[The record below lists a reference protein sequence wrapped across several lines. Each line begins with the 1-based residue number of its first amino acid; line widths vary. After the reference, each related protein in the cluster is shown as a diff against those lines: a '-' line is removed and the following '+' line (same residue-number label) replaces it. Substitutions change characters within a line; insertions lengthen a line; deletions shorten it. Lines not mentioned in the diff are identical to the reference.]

1 MNTSKVTFNRGD
13 KQIIFLGACHIG
25 TKEYY
30 NQLTDVLNGFEE
42 KQVIYEMIKSSTRS
56 NLSWLHAKIGE
67 SLGLVLQKDGIT
79 YNDNWVWGDLSIE
92 SLNSINGEYLFSDF
106 EEDKF
111 KDFDSV
117 MDFISNN
124 RKIVKFVIEAIIWC
138 SDKFGKSHPITGS
151 IRNYNLIIKTF
162 EVLRGTDKVCIFF
175 GDAHLKEIQ
184 KILISVGFIKE
195 KTEFIKAF

>member
-1 MNTSKVTFNRGD
+1 MNTSKVTFKRGD
-13 KQIIFLGACHIG
+13 KKIVFLGACHIG

-30 NQLTDVLNGFEE
+30 EQLTGILNSFDE

-79 YNDNWVWGDLSIE
+79 YNDNWVWGDLYLDT
-92 SLNSINGEYLFSDF
+92 LNSINGKYLFSDF

-111 KDFDSV
+111 KDVDSF
-117 MDFISNN
+117 MNFISNN
-124 RKIVKFVIEAIIWC
+124 RNIFKFIIKAIIWY
-138 SDKFGKSHPITGS
+138 SDKFGKSHPIIRD

-162 EVLRGTDKVCIFF
+162 EVLRATDAVCIFF

-195 KTEFIKAF
+195 KVEFIKAF